1 MSSVL
6 NIVIFMALSFF
17 LVFFLLFLQNIGM
30 VLFTDKAVR
39 L

>member
-1 MSSVL
+1 ML
-6 NIVIFMALSFF
+6 NMVIFMALSFF
-17 LVFFLLFLQNIGM
+17 LVFFCYFCKIFGM